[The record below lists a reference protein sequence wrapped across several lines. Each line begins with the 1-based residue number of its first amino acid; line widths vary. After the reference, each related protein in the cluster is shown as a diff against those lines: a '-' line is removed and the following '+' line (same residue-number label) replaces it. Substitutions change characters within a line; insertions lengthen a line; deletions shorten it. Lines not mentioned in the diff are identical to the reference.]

1 LEYHVD
7 RAFEVWMEARCRSIS
22 ENFAPSA
29 VTTLRNLRS
38 RLLASF
44 PPPDDSSSSSSSSS
58 RKDVYMCAITDGNS
72 NPERLIELSSV
83 FDFVIRAEDV
93 GASKPDRRVF
103 KAAVAALMLRLGQ
116 DGKSIEEFF
125 LGRENVEDDDDG
137 IATTTTTTT
146 SNTYIKTDSVI
157 PPATTAA
164 LSWRDIEEEAVEAFS
179 EAVGPWWVHVGDD
192 FFKDVVAAKEF
203 KMRTVWSREL
213 IIGRS
218 NNNNNNPADDEKSG
232 SSGRNPKG
240 EKSSRTVGDLASD
253 VAKSDGVLTM
263 AIGESEFLKESLQ
276 EEFCDAILDRFDDLG
291 DLLLGWHEE
300 GMMSGRRTT
309 GNDDMAEAVIVPEI
323 DAAISRSDD
332 QRQTK
337 EDSSLNT
344 GSGQPSYKFCVFCGA
359 KLPSAAKFCSSCGER
374 Q

>member
-1 LEYHVD
+1 
-7 RAFEVWMEARCRSIS
+7 M
-22 ENFAPSA
+22 
-29 VTTLRNLRS
+29 
-38 RLLASF
+38 
-44 PPPDDSSSSSSSSS
+44 
-58 RKDVYMCAITDGNS
+58 
-72 NPERLIELSSV
+72 
-83 FDFVIRAEDV
+83 
-93 GASKPDRRVF
+93 
-103 KAAVAALMLRLGQ
+103 
-116 DGKSIEEFF
+116 
-125 LGRENVEDDDDG
+125 
-137 IATTTTTTT
+137 
-146 SNTYIKTDSVI
+146 
-157 PPATTAA
+157 
-164 LSWRDIEEEAVEAFS
+164 EAFS

-213 IIGRS
+213 IIGRG
-218 NNNNNNPADDEKSG
+218 NNNNNNPADGGKSSG
-232 SSGRNPKG
+232 SSGRNPKEEG
-240 EKSSRTVGDLASD
+240 SSRTVGDLASD

-300 GMMSGRRTT
+300 GMTMAGRRTT
-309 GNDDMAEAVIVPEI
+309 GNDGMADAIVPEI
-323 DAAISRSDD
+323 DAAISRCDY

>member
-1 LEYHVD
+1 
-7 RAFEVWMEARCRSIS
+7 
-22 ENFAPSA
+22 
-29 VTTLRNLRS
+29 
-38 RLLASF
+38 
-44 PPPDDSSSSSSSSS
+44 
-58 RKDVYMCAITDGNS
+58 MCAITDGNS
-72 NPERLIELSSV
+72 NPERLSELSSV

-93 GASKPDRRVF
+93 GASKPDKRVF
-103 KAAVAALMLRLGQ
+103 KAAVAALMLRIGQ

-125 LGRENVEDDDDG
+125 LGRENVEDDDDC
-137 IATTTTTTT
+137 IATITTTIK
-146 SNTYIKTDSVI
+146 SNTYIKTDSTI
-157 PPATTAA
+157 SPATTPAA

-213 IIGRS
+213 IIGS
-218 NNNNNNPADDEKSG
+218 YNENKPADGKSG
-232 SSGRNPKG
+232 SSRNPKEEG
-240 EKSSRTVGDLASD
+240 SSRTVSDLVSD

-263 AIGESEFLKESLQ
+263 SIGESEFLKESLQ

-300 GMMSGRRTT
+300 GMMAGRRTT
-309 GNDDMAEAVIVPEI
+309 GNDEMMTEAIVPEI
-323 DAAISRSDD
+323 DAAISRCDD

-337 EDSSLNT
+337 EDSSSNT
-344 GSGQPSYKFCVFCGA
+344 GSGQPSYKYCVFCGA
-359 KLPSAAKFCSSCGER
+359 KLPVAAKFCSSCGER